1 MPFVPDKP
9 ARAESTARRGRRAFG
24 LAVLGLAALASVILL
39 IILAMALLP
48 PLLVDESA
56 YRLPDGTRDAPAV
69 QSAYNAV
76 RVPIGVTCAALLAGL
91 AAAAGVLM
99 NARTVAVARET
110 LAQSRARDDDAR
122 AQWRET
128 LAQSGA
134 RDEDARAQWRAEHL
148 QSRFTDAAKQ
158 LGDPAAAIRLAG
170 VLSMA
175 ALADDWSER
184 RQSCVDVLCSYAR
197 QPLDE
202 SDGVERNIRRIIV
215 EQVFMRLEASAPVSW
230 SDLRI
235 DLSGAFIEGVGF
247 FPWPITVRELAMNGA
262 IIDGFFALDDLTVR
276 EELSLDRIDVR
287 YRFRVLLSLAEHTRV
302 SANDLV
308 VPNGVRFHIGV
319 WRSEEVARQ
328 RRGGF
333 VGVSNL
339 LAMSGGEVTVSLR
352 GFFNERSLAIGRAQI
367 APGSRVSVVMA
378 EGTADPGSVFVTT
391 LPGEGLV
398 LPRISESLR
407 SAVSR
412 ESTFDVM
419 SGAET
424 KAMFDPAPRGM
435 PGQPRARRTKPG
447 SDATDV

>member
-1 MPFVPDKP
+1 VPALPDQPTKAP
-9 ARAESTARRGRRAFG
+9 STGRRGWRTFG
-24 LAVLGLAALASVILL
+24 GAVLGVTALVSAILL

-48 PLLVDESA
+48 PLLVDETA

-76 RVPIGVTCAALLAGL
+76 RAPIGVTCAALLAGV

-110 LAQSRARDDDAR
+110 LAQSRARDEDTR

-128 LAQSGA
+128 LAQSHA
-134 RDEDARAQWRAEHL
+134 RDEDARVQWRAEHL

-215 EQVFMRLEASAPVSW
+215 EQIFMRLEASTHVSW

-247 FPWPITVRELAMNGA
+247 FPWPVTVRELAMNGA
-262 IIDGFFALDDLTVR
+262 IIGGFFALDDLTVL
-276 EELSLDRIDVR
+276 EELSLDRLDVR
-287 YRFRVLLSLAEHTRV
+287 DRFRVLLCLAEETRV
-302 SANDLV
+302 RADDLLV
-308 VPNGVRFHIGV
+308 SNGVRFHIGV
-319 WRSEEVARQ
+319 WRSEAVD
-328 RRGGF
+328 RRGRGGW
-333 VGVSNL
+333 VAMHKMLV
-339 LAMSGGEVTVSLR
+339 MSGGDVTVSLR
-352 GFFNERSLAIGRAQI
+352 GFFSRRSLAIGQAQI
-367 APGSRVSVVMA
+367 ALGGRVRVVMA
-378 EGTADPGSVFVTT
+378 DGTAGPGSVNVESMSGESLL
-391 LPGEGLV
+391 LPKV
-398 LPRISESLR
+398 SESLR
-407 SAVSR
+407 SAMSTG
-412 ESTFDVM
+412 STFDVM
-419 SGAET
+419 SEVET

-435 PGQPRARRTKPG
+435 PGEQRMRRTRE
-447 SDATDV
+447 SDASGE